1 VVLDDGTSLPAA
13 LVVAGVGVPPA
24 AALAEQAG
32 LRLDR
37 GVLVEVPSFWSQHY
51 DMPISYVGHAEGW
64 DRTEVAGSIAQRS
77 CLVAYRVADRVSA
90 VASVDRESLRAEAL
104 LERGNQ
110 AGLEDLL
117 AGVRA

>member
-64 DRTEVAGSIAQRS
+64 DRTEVAGSIAQRG
-77 CLVAYRVADRVSA
+77 CLVAYRVAE
-90 VASVDRESLRAEAL
+90 VASVHRDRESLRAEAL